1 MIAIPSVVEMD
12 SHDRYP
18 VKNARVAGSPLR
30 RQCCSTHLVGDCWKR
45 VEANMIA
52 SPARTLEGRAFSPA
66 GGAAC
71 AGEASGPHKMTAT
84 AHASGA

>member
-1 MIAIPSVVEMD
+1 MQADAPVVEMD

-52 SPARTLEGRAFSPA
+52 SPAWTLEGRAFAAARA
-66 GGAAC
+66 GTQFVA
-71 AGEASGPHKMTAT
+71 
-84 AHASGA
+84 